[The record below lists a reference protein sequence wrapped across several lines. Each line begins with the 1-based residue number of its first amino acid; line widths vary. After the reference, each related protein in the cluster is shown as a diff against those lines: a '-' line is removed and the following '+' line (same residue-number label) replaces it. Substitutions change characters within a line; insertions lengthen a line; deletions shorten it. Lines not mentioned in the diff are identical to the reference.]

1 MWNVWYLVYGTKKH
15 IVLNHWIWWNFSQFF
30 FLLMKLF
37 ICRRHLAIDSY
48 QHGSKRCYYTIW
60 RLINYITIKMGGK
73 TSTLKKKYEFSFQF
87 KYSENLFI
95 ERPLPLNFPRK
106 KPHSHRIIYNAISIA
121 IAITTIITLPKA
133 LWLHL
138 TISFYFLSKCTK

>member
-1 MWNVWYLVYGTKKH
+1 MAQRNTLCSIIGFVG
-15 IVLNHWIWWNFSQFF
+15 IFSQFF
-30 FLLMKLF
+30 FVNEIVYLSTWF
-37 ICRRHLAIDSY
+37 GHCSY
-48 QHGSKRCYYTIW
+48 QHGIKRCYYTIW

-73 TSTLKKKYEFSFQF
+73 TSTLKKRYEFSFRF

-95 ERPLPLNFPRK
+95 ERPLPLTFPRK

-121 IAITTIITLPKA
+121 IANTTIITLPKA